1 MQHTVT
7 CPSCGAVSASGQQFC
22 GKCGTKLAI
31 EVQQQKINCPKC
43 GSQNL
48 AGQQFCGNCG
58 AALVAVAQQVP
69 TAPVQ
74 QTLAAPTQEMPAKVV
89 SPVIPRQQVE
99 VKPTWGLAWGLWWR
113 MALLGLLIGGI
124 IYLIV
129 AVVMVLAFNY
139 KLPFGA

>member
-7 CPSCGAVSASGQQFC
+7 CPNCGAVSAAGQRFC
-22 GKCGTKLAI
+22 GKCGT
-31 EVQQQKINCPKC
+31 V
-43 GSQNL
+43 
-48 AGQQFCGNCG
+48 
-58 AALVAVAQQVP
+58 LVAAAQQVP

-74 QTLAAPTQEMPAKVV
+74 QIPAVPSQQVPAVPAQQMPTAPAQEVPAKVV

-124 IYLIV
+124 IYLIG
-129 AVVMVLAFNY
+129 ATVMVLAFNY
-139 KLPFGA
+139 QFPFGA

>member
-1 MQHTVT
+1 
-7 CPSCGAVSASGQQFC
+7 
-22 GKCGTKLAI
+22 
-31 EVQQQKINCPKC
+31 VQQQKINCPKC

>member
-22 GKCGTKLAI
+22 GKCGTKLAT
-31 EVQQQKINCPKC
+31 EVQQQKIKCPNC

-58 AALVAVAQQVP
+58 AALVAVAQQ
-69 TAPVQ
+69 AP
-74 QTLAAPTQEMPAKVV
+74 AAPPQETPAKVV

-124 IYLIV
+124 LYLIV
-129 AVVMVLAFNY
+129 AIVMVLAFNY

>member
-7 CPSCGAVSASGQQFC
+7 CPSCGAVSAAGQKFC
-22 GKCGTKLAI
+22 GKCGTKLAT
-31 EVQQQKINCPKC
+31 EVQQQRIKCPKC
-43 GSQNL
+43 GLENL

-74 QTLAAPTQEMPAKVV
+74 QMATSSQEASAKVV
-89 SPVIPRQQVE
+89 SPVIHHQQVE
-99 VKPTWGLAWGLWWR
+99 TKPTWGLAWGLWWR

-124 IYLIV
+124 IYSIV
-129 AVVMVLAFNY
+129 AIVMVLAFDY
-139 KLPFGA
+139 RLPF